1 MESLINE
8 IEFDFDQ
15 RVSIRTDVKLSKDDV
30 KQIIT
35 EAPVETL
42 EEIAIEGKKSFKEN
56 GGRDF
61 HMVEC
66 LNDSPQHIQMLKKLV
81 DPYIQ

>member
-42 EEIAIEGKKSFKEN
+42 EEIVYQSLVADELYLRAKAKE
-56 GGRDF
+56 
-61 HMVEC
+61 
-66 LNDSPQHIQMLKKLV
+66 ITIKL
-81 DPYIQ
+81 